1 MGIIRVAK
9 NNNYVVMN
17 RTALNDNRLSWK
29 AKGIMAY
36 MLSMPDDWVFYMD
49 ELITHATDGKDSFK
63 SGLKELK
70 DNGYVER
77 KPVRDEKTKRIVAWE
92 TIVHEAPIQ
101 QEEKPPVEMPPV
113 EKPLEE
119 NPLME
124 NPQVEKPLVENP
136 PLLSI
141 DNNQVLNKL
150 NTDINQVLKEREER
164 EENQSVNPFLEIKN
178 CFDSTIRISNF
189 TDHRKMDKLLELY
202 PDHLLIIEAMKLTA
216 DLGKRSIEYVEGILR
231 NWAIEKGIQSY
242 ADWVTKEAKV
252 NGMGKRHNKI
262 KQIPRNT
269 TIHARTGLEA
279 FYEQLER
286 DKRAWGG

>member
-101 QEEKPPVEMPPV
+101 QEENPSVEMPPV

-124 NPQVEKPLVENP
+124 NPQVEKP

-141 DNNQVLNKL
+141 DNNQVLNKP
-150 NTDINQVLKEREER
+150 NTDNNQVLTTDKQHAQRLYGFFVSRLQKLPSNKLREDIDYY
-164 EENQSVNPFLEIKN
+164 L
-178 CFDSTIRISNF
+178 STYQDAN
-189 TDHRKMDKLLELY
+189 LV
-202 PDHLLIIEAMKLTA
+202 IEAFERALLNGRVRDKEKYANGT
-216 DLGKRSIEYVEGILR
+216 LR
-231 NWAIEKGIQSY
+231 NWRYEG
-242 ADWVTKEAKV
+242 VTSMQLLAKKEAQQRASNTGSTSKGTSKV
-252 NGMGKRHNKI
+252 PSIIGR
-262 KQIPRNT
+262 RSS
-269 TIHARTGLEA
+269 L
-279 FYEQLER
+279 
-286 DKRAWGG
+286 D

>member
-101 QEEKPPVEMPPV
+101 QEENPSVEMPPV

-124 NPQVEKPLVENP
+124 NPLMENPQVEKP

-141 DNNQVLNKL
+141 DNNQVLNKP
-150 NTDINQVLKEREER
+150 NTDNNQVLTTDKQHAQRLYGFFVSRLQKLPSNKLREDIDYY
-164 EENQSVNPFLEIKN
+164 L
-178 CFDSTIRISNF
+178 STYQDAN
-189 TDHRKMDKLLELY
+189 LV
-202 PDHLLIIEAMKLTA
+202 IEAFERALLNGRVRDKEKYANGT
-216 DLGKRSIEYVEGILR
+216 LR
-231 NWAIEKGIQSY
+231 NWRYEG
-242 ADWVTKEAKV
+242 VTSMQLLAKKEAQQRASNTGSTSKGTSKV
-252 NGMGKRHNKI
+252 PSIIGR
-262 KQIPRNT
+262 RSS
-269 TIHARTGLEA
+269 L
-279 FYEQLER
+279 
-286 DKRAWGG
+286 D